1 MTCFPPLNVVWL
13 RSGVLPRPLGFLH
26 RCWSWFGQ
34 FQCCSTL
41 PHAHQLYSWAVSFAW
56 PGITGNAF
64 KTFPPSPVIQP
75 SSCGPLLVLWHFM
88 PFMMPYSCFHYFLCM
103 TLPFHLSLY
112 MDASI
117 LGLDI
122 ILSKG
127 LGHDNGSSHMAATI
141 SPTKANYTM
150 TELEALAIVWG
161 TDVPPLPILST
172 LHLGHRSSRLV
183 RSLLP
188 WKSGQ

>member
-1 MTCFPPLNVVWL
+1 MAVAHGS
-13 RSGVLPRPLGFLH
+13 SGCGKDFLH
-26 RCWSWFGQ
+26 LAGYYW
-34 FQCCSTL
+34 QCIQDLSTL
-41 PHAHQLYSWAVSFAW
+41 TSDSTLFMWSPACAV
-56 PGITGNAF
+56 AF
-64 KTFPPSPVIQP
+64 YALQDALLLFPLFTVYDP
-75 SSCGPLLVLWHFM
+75 
-88 PFMMPYSCFHYFLCM
+88 
-103 TLPFHLSLY
+103 TLPLSLY

-117 LGLDI
+117 LGLGI

-127 LGHDNGSSHMAATI
+127 LGHDNGSLHMAATI

-183 RSLLP
+183 LSLLP
-188 WKSGQ
+188 